1 MILIRKSNIISIC
14 LVIGLLAPAINAYY
28 WPCEEDA
35 DCTATDSNCNPIRG
49 QCECN
54 DPTQVF
60 SSDFSK
66 CLKTSLYGDECED
79 SVQCN
84 LMPAGAY
91 CKSGVCACADDETYM
106 HGRCRP
112 LNGLNQYCDSDLDC
126 YFGYDRNSVQCQNN
140 LCTCANGYYQRHG
153 NICRRKSM
161 DIDDACVVSADC
173 QDLGANVKCVN
184 LKCQYVDEIQA
195 DNATATKLKTLNNNN
210 SDKLNNNNNGNN
222 NIHSNNNNNIILNNK
237 ITTTTTTKRQTS
249 TTTSSETTSNLSK
262 SSPSDDSALDKQ
274 TKLVNGNI
282 DFRSI
287 SDTDS
292 EGISTEPEPED
303 EQVVHAETP
312 KHQLRD
318 TGTSIDF
325 EPIYVSKHAEAEE
338 QKRQQRSREIA
349 VQTSIDTFEL
359 KFLAPRTK
367 NVGTV
372 TTASTSS
379 SSRRPSKQRRRPT
392 LFRFDDDEKTFSTV
406 SNTDDDIENRN
417 FGSSCTENG
426 KSCSG
431 LPHSICSSGV
441 CLCKPGYYPKNGKC
455 FAELG
460 EIAESTDECENEFDA
475 VSKKCIC
482 QKNFFFERNLRGC
495 RKPIQYHLSC
505 TSNSQCSPFGAAY
518 CQPDIPRRCTCE
530 EYAEYDALLEMCVY
544 NQGMGA
550 ECDSN
555 DACPIEHAI
564 CSNRRCVCK
573 DGFIQEN
580 NQCVPGLGAECLDD
594 DECVNIANAKCEAT
608 TSSTGAEEQRK
619 SCQCR
624 KGFVHFKD
632 ECLKEAEE
640 IEEECEETDQ
650 CKPLLATCV
659 NRKCSC
665 SEEQH
670 FQNGRCESKK
680 ALGEACTRASECF
693 AEKEPENV
701 ECRNS
706 VCQCKI
712 GYQTDVEQKICYRVA
727 PSKKNSSGRPSA
739 LKIITFLLI
748 GSAFLITSAAIKQAY
763 Y

>member
-1 MILIRKSNIISIC
+1 
-14 LVIGLLAPAINAYY
+14 
-28 WPCEEDA
+28 
-35 DCTATDSNCNPIRG
+35 
-49 QCECN
+49 
-54 DPTQVF
+54 
-60 SSDFSK
+60 
-66 CLKTSLYGDECED
+66 
-79 SVQCN
+79 
-84 LMPAGAY
+84 MPAGAY
-91 CKSGVCACADDETYM
+91 CKSGVCACADDETYV

-140 LCTCANGYYQRHG
+140 VCTCANGYYQRHG

-161 DIDDACVVSADC
+161 DIDDACVVATDC
-173 QDLGANVKCVN
+173 QDLGENVKCVN
-184 LKCQYVDEIQA
+184 LKCQYVNEIQT
-195 DNATATKLKTLNNNN
+195 DNGTSTKLKAFNNNDISNKLNNN
-210 SDKLNNNNNGNN
+210 NNNNNGNN
-222 NIHSNNNNNIILNNK
+222 NIHNSSNNNNNNIILNNK
-237 ITTTTTTKRQTS
+237 ITTSKTSTTTTTKRQTS
-249 TTTSSETTSNLSK
+249 TATSSDTTSNLSK
-262 SSPSDDSALDKQ
+262 SSPSDDSALDKSSKQ
-274 TKLVNGNI
+274 FVVNGNI

-292 EGISTEPEPED
+292 EGILSEAEPED
-303 EQVVHAETP
+303 QKVVHAETP
-312 KHQLRD
+312 KHYQQQQQQHHRD
-318 TGTSIDF
+318 AATEIDF
-325 EPIYVSKHAEAEE
+325 ASVYAKE
-338 QKRQQRSREIA
+338 QQKEQEKRSREIA
-349 VQTSIDTFEL
+349 VQTSIETFEL

-379 SSRRPSKQRRRPT
+379 SSRRASKQRRRPT
-392 LFRFDDDEKTFSTV
+392 QFRFDDDEKTFSTV

-431 LPHSICSSGV
+431 LPHSICSNGV
-441 CLCKPGYYPKNGKC
+441 CLCKQGYYPKNGKC

-460 EIAESTDECENEFDA
+460 EIAESTDECENEYDA

-482 QKNFFFERNLRGC
+482 QKNYFFERNLRGC

-544 NQGMGA
+544 KQGLGS

-555 DACPIEHAI
+555 DACPIEHTI
-564 CSNRRCVCK
+564 CSNRHCVCK
-573 DGFIQEN
+573 DGFVQKD
-580 NQCVPGLGAECLDD
+580 NQCVPGLGADCSND
-594 DECVNIANAKCEAT
+594 DECGNIANATCEAI
-608 TSSTGAEEQRK
+608 TSSTEEQRK

-640 IEEECEETDQ
+640 IEEECEETEQ
-650 CKPLLATCV
+650 CKPLLATCI

-665 SEEQH
+665 TDEQH
-670 FQNGRCESKK
+670 FQHGRCEAKK
-680 ALGEACTRASECF
+680 GLGDACVRAGECF
-693 AEKEPENV
+693 SEKEPENV

-712 GYQTDVEQKICYRVA
+712 GYQTDVEKKICYRVA

>member
-1 MILIRKSNIISIC
+1 
-14 LVIGLLAPAINAYY
+14 
-28 WPCEEDA
+28 
-35 DCTATDSNCNPIRG
+35 
-49 QCECN
+49 
-54 DPTQVF
+54 
-60 SSDFSK
+60 
-66 CLKTSLYGDECED
+66 
-79 SVQCN
+79 
-84 LMPAGAY
+84 MPAGAY
-91 CKSGVCACADDETYM
+91 CKSGVCACADDETYV

-112 LNGLNQYCDSDLDC
+112 LNGLNSYCDSDLDC

-140 LCTCANGYYQRHG
+140 VCTCANGYYQRHG

-161 DIDDACVVSADC
+161 DIDDACVVAADC
-173 QDLGANVKCVN
+173 QDLGPNVKCVN
-184 LKCQYVDEIQA
+184 LKCQYVDEIQT
-195 DNATATKLKTLNNNN
+195 DNAKTATKLKTLNNNN
-210 SDKLNNNNNGNN
+210 NDKLNNNNNNGNN
-222 NIHSNNNNNIILNNK
+222 NIHNNNINNNIISAAS
-237 ITTTTTTKRQTS
+237 TTTTTTKRQTS
-249 TTTSSETTSNLSK
+249 TSASETTSNLSK
-262 SSPSDDSALDKQ
+262 SSPSNDSALDKQ
-274 TKLVNGNI
+274 SKLVNGNI

-292 EGISTEPEPED
+292 EGILSEPEPED

-312 KHQLRD
+312 KHQQREIA
-318 TGTSIDF
+318 TEIDF
-325 EPIYVSKHAEAEE
+325 EPSVYVGKQQQE
-338 QKRQQRSREIA
+338 QQQPHRSREIA

-392 LFRFDDDEKTFSTV
+392 VFRFDDDEKTFSTV

-441 CLCKPGYYPKNGKC
+441 CLCKPGYYHKNGKC

-460 EIAESTDECENEFDA
+460 EIAESTDECEHEFDSL
-475 VSKKCIC
+475 SKKCNC
-482 QKNFFFERNLRGC
+482 QKNFFFERNLRAC

-518 CQPDIPRRCTCE
+518 CRPDIPRRCTCE
-530 EYAEYDALLEMCVY
+530 EYAAYDALLEMCVY
-544 NQGMGA
+544 KQGLGS

-555 DACPIEHAI
+555 DACPIEHTVCA
-564 CSNRRCVCK
+564 NRRCVCK
-573 DGFIQEN
+573 DGFMQKD
-580 NQCVPGLGAECLDD
+580 NQCVPGLGADCMDD
-594 DECVNIANAKCEAT
+594 DECGNITNAQCAATT
-608 TSSTGAEEQRK
+608 TSSNGAEEQRK

-640 IEEECEETDQ
+640 IEDECEDTDQ
-650 CKPLLATCV
+650 CKPLLATCI

-665 SEEQH
+665 TDEQH
-670 FQNGRCESKK
+670 FQHGRCEAKK
-680 ALGEACTRASECF
+680 GKPLENFRGIRGVWTTTRM
-693 AEKEPENV
+693 
-701 ECRNS
+701 
-706 VCQCKI
+706 CQCKI
-712 GYQTDVEQKICYRVA
+712 GFQSDAEQKVCYRVA